1 VRKEVPPQKE
11 EEKLVK
17 KEEVKDGHVEVLHDN
32 KTRFIPP
39 VVAFSILDYLFAM
52 DSLVNFEYRLQKLM
66 TFSKRSIIIIHEDW
80 GVPQPYNVGVFGLVT
95 LIFAYLF
102 NKILVSIFGRKS
114 YKT

>member
-1 VRKEVPPQKE
+1 M
-11 EEKLVK
+11 K
-17 KEEVKDGHVEVLHDN
+17 KEEVRDEHVEVPHDN

-52 DSLVNFEYRLQKLM
+52 DSLVNFEYRLQKIM

-80 GVPQPYNVGVFGLVT
+80 GVPQPYNVGVFGLIT

-102 NKILVSIFGRKS
+102 NKLLVSIFGRKS